1 MGAGASTP
9 AQTSSQ
15 AQLEVL
21 TSIPEPVAPS
31 LDEATAGHAAAS
43 AADEPSST
51 APPPP
56 SPPPKPLP
64 PGRRPYAPVTMPSP
78 EQMAQ
83 DDLMNNCAVRTG
95 LSCVMGAGLG
105 VAFGVFMGTM
115 DAAGGGLDGG
125 AGAAAAA
132 AASARPGAPPPPPPP
147 TQTARQAALAMARS
161 VGARSA
167 SYAKGFAAM
176 GALFAGAEC
185 VVEKARARHD
195 AWNAVYAGCAAG
207 GALASPAGAKA
218 AAVGCASFAAFSAF
232 IERMM
237 DH

>member
-115 DAAGGGLDGG
+115 DAA
-125 AGAAAAA
+125 
-132 AASARPGAPPPPPPP
+132 S
-147 TQTARQAALAMARS
+147 MVRS
-161 VGARSA
+161 VSRRSA
-167 SYAKGFAAM
+167 M
-176 GALFAGAEC
+176 GQTTAFQSASVPRVCSDSATLVSAP
-185 VVEKARARHD
+185 D
-195 AWNAVYAGCAAG
+195 APGSFRRG
-207 GALASPAGAKA
+207 ASPWLW
-218 AAVGCASFAAFSAF
+218 
-232 IERMM
+232 
-237 DH
+237 

>member
-1 MGAGASTP
+1 
-9 AQTSSQ
+9 
-15 AQLEVL
+15 
-21 TSIPEPVAPS
+21 
-31 LDEATAGHAAAS
+31 
-43 AADEPSST
+43 
-51 APPPP
+51 
-56 SPPPKPLP
+56 
-64 PGRRPYAPVTMPSP
+64 
-78 EQMAQ
+78 MAQ

-105 VAFGVFMGTM
+105 VVFGVFMGTM

-125 AGAAAAA
+125 VGAAPAPTA
-132 AASARPGAPPPPPPP
+132 PGATPPPPA
-147 TQTARQAALAMARS
+147 TARQTALAMARS
-161 VGARSA
+161 VGSRSA

-232 IERMM
+232 IDRMM